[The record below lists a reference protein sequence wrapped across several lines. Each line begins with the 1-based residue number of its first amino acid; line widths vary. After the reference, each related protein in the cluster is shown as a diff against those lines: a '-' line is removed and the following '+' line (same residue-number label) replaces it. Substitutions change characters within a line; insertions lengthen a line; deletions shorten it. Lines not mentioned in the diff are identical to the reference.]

1 MYHINSLSASLD
13 GESFISSD
21 DLNLYLWNLEMSNK
35 TYKLVDI
42 KPPNI
47 EELTEVITCSS
58 FVSSN
63 DYNILYG
70 TSKSIVKMIDI
81 REN

>member
-1 MYHINSLSASLD
+1 
-13 GESFISSD
+13 
-21 DLNLYLWNLEMSNK
+21 MSNK